1 MGFGSYVKIDGGGR
15 TSRGII
21 YDGDGKG
28 KVKAKAKAAVT
39 KGYVYKLGYDETGR
53 EAVALSGTGAFTAM
67 MGVAEKSLATGAYG
81 WFIVEGPATL
91 VTASAASLG
100 TAAGYAVKIHNGA
113 VAGTTAAWA
122 FTSSGPEF
130 AVLRAASASATSH
143 SVYMIPREIVATT

>member
-28 KVKAKAKAAVT
+28 KVKAKAQAAVT
-39 KGYVYKLGYDETGR
+39 KGYVYKMAYDETGR
-53 EAVALSGTGAFTAM
+53 EAEAMSGTAAFYAM
-67 MGVAEKSLATGAYG
+67 MGIAEKSLSTGEYG

-100 TAAGYAVKIHNGA
+100 TAVGYAVKVHDGA
-113 VAGTTAAWA
+113 VAATAAAWDDSA
-122 FTSSGPEF
+122 NNEF
-130 AVLRAASASATSH
+130 AVLRAVSASATSH
-143 SVYMIPREIVATT
+143 SVYMVPKIILSTT